1 MGEIVAPAVDPITT
15 SPSVPRLKNM
25 VEQILRE
32 NTKYQGIEA
41 RNSDIALLIIIW
53 QRWYGVSDLP
63 NGTIHVRRLLD
74 LPREDNVKRVRAK
87 IQNEEHKYLPTNP
100 DVLIK
105 RGILEDYWHD
115 ALGYNLT
122 KEEWQRHHKTNAELK
137 AGEQRSLI

>member
-1 MGEIVAPAVDPITT
+1 MPEVIPPPPDPMTT

-25 VEQILRE
+25 VEQVLAD
-32 NTKYQGIEA
+32 NPKYNGVEA
-41 RNSDIALLIIIW
+41 RNSDVALMILVW
-53 QRWYGVSDLP
+53 QRWYGVSDKP
-63 NGTIHVRRLLD
+63 DGIVHVRRLFD

-105 RGILEDYWHD
+105 RGILEEYWSD

-122 KEEWQRHHKTNAELK
+122 KEEWQRHHKTVAELDS
-137 AGEQRSLI
+137 GEQRSLL

>member
-1 MGEIVAPAVDPITT
+1 MPQVQPPEIDVVT

-25 VEQILRE
+25 VEQVLAE
-32 NTKYQGIEA
+32 NPKYNGAEA
-41 RNSDIALLIIIW
+41 RNSDVALMIIIW
-53 QRWYGVSDLP
+53 QRWYGVSDKP
-63 NGTIHVRRLLD
+63 DGIVHVRRLFD

-105 RGILEDYWHD
+105 RGILEEYWQD

-122 KEEWQRHHKTNAELK
+122 KDEWRQHHINEAELK
-137 AGEQRSLI
+137 QGEQRSLI

>member
-1 MGEIVAPAVDPITT
+1 MPQVEPPAIETVT

-25 VEQILRE
+25 VEQVLAE
-32 NTKYQGIEA
+32 NPKYNGAEA
-41 RNSDIALLIIIW
+41 RNSDVALMIIIW
-53 QRWYGVSDLP
+53 QRWYGVSDKP
-63 NGTIHVRRLLD
+63 DGIVHVRRLFD

-105 RGILEDYWHD
+105 RGILEEYWQD

-122 KEEWQRHHKTNAELK
+122 KEEWQRHYKTEAENK
-137 AGEQRSLI
+137 QGSLL

>member
-1 MGEIVAPAVDPITT
+1 
-15 SPSVPRLKNM
+15 M

-32 NTKYQGIEA
+32 NPKYQNIEA
-41 RNSDIALLIIIW
+41 RNSDIALLILIW

-63 NGTIHVRRLLD
+63 NGTVHVRRLLD

-105 RGILEDYWHD
+105 RGILEQYWSD

-122 KEEWQRHHKTNAELK
+122 KEEWRRHHQTNAELK
-137 AGEQRSLI
+137 AGEQRSLL

>member
-1 MGEIVAPAVDPITT
+1 MPEIKPPAIT

-25 VEQILRE
+25 VEQVLRD
-32 NTKYQGIEA
+32 NPKYNGIEA
-41 RNSDIALLIIIW
+41 RNSDLALLILIW
-53 QRWYGVSDLP
+53 QRWYGVSDRP
-63 NGTIHVRRLLD
+63 DGTIQVRRLLD

-122 KEEWQRHHKTNAELK
+122 KEEWRRHRQTEAELK
-137 AGEQRSLI
+137 AGEQRALL

>member
-1 MGEIVAPAVDPITT
+1 MPEIKPPTIT

-25 VEQILRE
+25 VEQVLRD
-32 NTKYQGIEA
+32 NPRYNGIEA
-41 RNSDIALLIIIW
+41 RNSDLALLILIW
-53 QRWYGVSDLP
+53 QRWYGVSDRP
-63 NGTIHVRRLLD
+63 DGTIQVRRLLD

-100 DVLIK
+100 EVLIK